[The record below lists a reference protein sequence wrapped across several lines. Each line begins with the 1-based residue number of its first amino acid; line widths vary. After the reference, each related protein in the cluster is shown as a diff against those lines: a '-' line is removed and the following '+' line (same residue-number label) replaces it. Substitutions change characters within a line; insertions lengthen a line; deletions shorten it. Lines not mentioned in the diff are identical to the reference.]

1 MTKKK
6 VDFDSFRQKLEYE
19 YEWPSLYTFKFIVPR
34 DQEEAVTDL
43 FPKVEVSTK
52 ESSGGKY
59 VSITAKLMAN
69 SSDTI
74 INVYEKAQHIKGL
87 IAL

>member
-1 MTKKK
+1 MTKKELN
-6 VDFDSFRQKLEYE
+6 FDTFKEKLENE

-34 DQEEAVTDL
+34 GQEEKVLKL
-43 FPKVEVSTK
+43 FPKVEVSKK

-59 VSITAKLMAN
+59 ISLTARLMAN
-69 SSDTI
+69 SSESI
-74 INVYEKAQHIKGL
+74 IQVYEKAQHIKGL

>member
-1 MTKKK
+1 MNKQELN
-6 VDFDSFRQKLEYE
+6 FDSFREKLEHE

-34 DQEEAVTDL
+34 TQENAVVEL
-43 FPKVEVSTK
+43 FPKVNVQTK

-59 VSITAKLMAN
+59 VSVTARLMAN
-69 SSDTI
+69 SSDSI
-74 INVYEKAQHIKGL
+74 IEVYEKAQHIKGL

>member
-1 MTKKK
+1 MTNK
-6 VDFDSFRQKLEYE
+6 DLNFNSFKERLENN

-34 DQEEAVTDL
+34 EREEEVADL
-43 FPKVEVSTK
+43 FPKVEVSVK

-59 VSITAKLMAN
+59 ISITARLMAN
-69 SSDTI
+69 SSEAI
-74 INVYEKAQHIKGL
+74 IQVYEKAQHIKGL

>member
-1 MTKKK
+1 MTKNKF
-6 VDFDSFRQKLEYE
+6 DFSSFQEKLEYE

-34 DQEEAVTDL
+34 GQEAAVTEL
-43 FPKVEVSTK
+43 FPKVEVSKK

-59 VSITAKLMAN
+59 VSVTAKLMAN
-69 SSDTI
+69 SSEAI
-74 INVYEKAQHIKGL
+74 INVYRKAQNIQGL